1 MNDKCRKQGKEL
13 NPKTNRCVKKCK
25 VDEKRDGNKCK
36 KSKKA
41 SLGPKTKKASLGP
54 KTKKASQGQNI
65 NKCTSQDKF
74 LNPKTNRCVKKC
86 KVDEE
91 RDIHFKCIKINK
103 NKKNAFVP
111 EPQNIELQLP
121 EIDKEK
127 LINTTN
133 TDKFFT
139 FINKLQ
145 EKGKTYEQT
154 GITFNMGTNN
164 FLYQIFTFYLIQKY
178 NIKCLILNSING
190 SNAFNLH
197 SEIFRF
203 NIKNT
208 RLSNYDFDTVKHM
221 NQNLNKFIKMFKSCI
236 KNMENNIL
244 IVPISFISGSGADIS
259 SHANLLI
266 YRKTENVIEHFEPY
280 GYSDTHKVI
289 TLLIEDIVP
298 LISPTIKYISP
309 EELCPS
315 GEGLQTIESELHL
328 PTSINNKE
336 GNDAFCTL
344 WSLFF
349 AELVL
354 INPSLN
360 SVEIS
365 NQLFEW
371 LDSDPNRNG
380 LFVKNIIRGY
390 LHYMLKYS
398 QDLIK
403 KEYGMD
409 YKQFDLRTSTNRAKY
424 LELLQ
429 KIDQDV
435 FTRFNQMNVHD
446 YFDNKDTE

>member
-13 NPKTNRCVKKCK
+13 NSKTNRCVKKCK
-25 VDEKRDGNKCK
+25 VDETRDGNKCK
-36 KSKKA
+36 KSKNA
-41 SLGPKTKKASLGP
+41 SLGPKTKKVP
-54 KTKKASQGQNI
+54 QDQNI
-65 NKCTSQDKF
+65 NKCTSQGKD

-86 KVDEE
+86 KIDEE
-91 RDIHFKCIKINK
+91 RDIHFKCRKKTKK
-103 NKKNAFVP
+103 NKKPTSLKNKKP
-111 EPQNIELQLP
+111 TSLKNIELQLP

-154 GITFNMGTNN
+154 GITFNTGTNN

-190 SNAFNLH
+190 DNNFNLH

-208 RLSNYDFDTVKHM
+208 RLSTYDFNTVKRM

-244 IVPISFISGSGADIS
+244 IVPISFISGSGMDIS

-266 YRKTENVIEHFEPY
+266 YRKTENIIEHFEPY
-280 GYSDTHKVI
+280 GYSDTHNVI

-298 LISPTIKYISP
+298 LISPTIKYVSP

-328 PTSINNKE
+328 PTNINNRE

-354 INPSLN
+354 LNPTLN

-424 LELLQ
+424 LELLK

-446 YFDNKDTE
+446 YFDKDTLS